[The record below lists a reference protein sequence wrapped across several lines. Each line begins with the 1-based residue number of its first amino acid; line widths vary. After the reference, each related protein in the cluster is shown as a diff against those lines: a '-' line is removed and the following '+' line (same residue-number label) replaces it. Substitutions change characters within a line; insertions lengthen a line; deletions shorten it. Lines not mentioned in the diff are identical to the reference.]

1 MPDLKL
7 QGNGDG
13 GAILALLGRS
23 DGEREAARFPECV
36 SARTERTKNLASAVT
51 SDTSEGS

>member
-23 DGEREAARFPECV
+23 DGEREAARLPECV

>member
-7 QGNGDG
+7 QRNGDG
-13 GAILALLGRS
+13 GVILALLGRS
-23 DGEREAARFPECV
+23 DGEREAARLPECV
-36 SARTERTKNLASAVT
+36 SARTERTKNLVSTAT